1 MSKKNKFKL
10 VIEPENIEKTNAL
23 AETAGLLA
31 AFQTRLDGVDN
42 NASYALDLLQGQQRT
57 NEKTTTSL
65 YELRDSTAKAFEN
78 VTVDI
83 KNLLHAIQ
91 RLNERVSK
99 LESREDA
106 GYRRADELDERI
118 KKIEGQLTPVWY
130 HGYEATYR
138 GDVLRV
144 AGGEYTDSFKLP
156 EEIVKLES
164 TQWGLQI
171 TVKSGA
177 QYLLSGGPTPASMFL
192 NFLRSGPGNS
202 AVNGLG
208 TQEDED

>member
-1 MSKKNKFKL
+1 MSKK
-10 VIEPENIEKTNAL
+10 KTNVL
-23 AETAGLLA
+23 GKTAELLN
-31 AFQTRLDGVDN
+31 AFQTRLDGVDK
-42 NASYALDLLQGQQRT
+42 NASYALDLHQGQQRT
-57 NEKTTTSL
+57 NEKTKDSL
-65 YELRDSTAKAFEN
+65 YALRDSTAKAFDN

-83 KNLLHAIQ
+83 KNILHVIQ

-106 GYRRADELDERI
+106 GYRRADELDARL

-138 GDVLRV
+138 DDVLRV

-156 EEIVKLES
+156 EEIVNLES

-177 QYLLSGGPTPASMFL
+177 RYLLSGGPTPETMFL
-192 NFLRSGPGNS
+192 NFLRSGPS
-202 AVNGLG
+202 ETQHSLVDTQNGVDIYR
-208 TQEDED
+208 EDKD